1 MTKTKKRKMSKST
14 FAIIIMAVVM
24 VAMLAFGGSYAYF
37 TATATART
45 GTATTG
51 YVKLNS
57 DETFQFTKTN
67 VMPGDELIAAGAA
80 KLTVDTTDAK
90 GNYVAVQFVI
100 TAVEADGT
108 TTIDAA
114 TLKTYGLSA
123 DSIIAASDTGWK
135 AAGGSYTGMY
145 IWGSAEGTP
154 VAVKPDGGTTKT
166 LTINAS
172 AFTLSKDVEDNW
184 TQGSDKSDNKLMGAT
199 ITFQL
204 KAASIQASNLTDSAT
219 ILQQLNTLL
228 TSIN

>member
-1 MTKTKKRKMSKST
+1 
-14 FAIIIMAVVM
+14 MAVVM

-37 TATATART
+37 TATATASS
-45 GTATTG
+45 GTAKTG
-51 YVKLNS
+51 YVHLTSN
-57 DETFQFTKTN
+57 DAFTFTKTN
-67 VMPGDELIAAGAA
+67 VMPGDELLAAGAA
-80 KLTVDTTDAK
+80 TLEVDTTDDA

-100 TAVEADGT
+100 TAVKADGT
-108 TTIDAA
+108 PIDAG
-114 TLKTYGLSA
+114 TLKTYGISA

-154 VAVKPDGGTTKT
+154 VAVLPDGGTTKT
-166 LTINAS
+166 LTVNAT
-172 AFTLSKDVEDNW
+172 AFTLSTTVEDNW
-184 TQGSDKSDNKLMGAT
+184 DQDDFETAEDDYTSENGLMGAT

>member
-1 MTKTKKRKMSKST
+1 
-14 FAIIIMAVVM
+14 MAVVL
-24 VAMLAFGGSYAYF
+24 VALLAFGGSYAYF
-37 TATATART
+37 TATATASS

-51 YVKLNS
+51 YVHLTSN
-57 DETFQFTKTN
+57 DAFTFTKTN
-67 VMPGDELIAAGAA
+67 VMPGDELLAAGAA
-80 KLTVDTTDAK
+80 TLQVDTTDAK

-100 TAVEADGT
+100 TAQDSEGSPIENVT
-108 TTIDAA
+108 T
-114 TLKTYGLSA
+114 LGLNA
-123 DSIIAASDTGWK
+123 DSILAGTGEGWK

-154 VAVKPDGGTTKT
+154 VAVIPDGGTTKT

-172 AFTLSKDVEDNW
+172 AFTLSKDIEDNW
-184 TQGSDKSDNKLMGAT
+184 DQDDFEANEVGYKSEHKLMGAT

-228 TSIN
+228 TSISID

>member
-1 MTKTKKRKMSKST
+1 
-14 FAIIIMAVVM
+14 MAVVM

-37 TATATART
+37 TATATASS

-51 YVKLNS
+51 YVHLTSN
-57 DETFQFTKTN
+57 DAFTFTKTN
-67 VMPGDELIAAGAA
+67 VMPGDLLLAAGAA
-80 KLTVDTTDAK
+80 TLQVDTTDDA

-100 TAVEADGT
+100 TAVKADGT
-108 TTIDAA
+108 TSIDAG
-114 TLKTYGLSA
+114 TLKTYGISA

-166 LTINAS
+166 LTVNTS

-184 TQGSDKSDNKLMGAT
+184 DQDDFETAEDDYTSENGLMGAT

>member
-1 MTKTKKRKMSKST
+1 
-14 FAIIIMAVVM
+14 MAVVM

-57 DETFQFTKTN
+57 DEAFQFTKTN
-67 VMPGDELIAAGAA
+67 VMPGDVLLAAGAA
-80 KLTVDTTDAK
+80 TLEVDTTDVK
-90 GNYVAVQFVI
+90 GNYVAVKFVI
-100 TAVEADGT
+100 TAQDSEGT
-108 TTIDAA
+108 PIKDVTT
-114 TLKTYGLSA
+114 LGLNA
-123 DSIIAASDTGWK
+123 DSIVAGTGEGWK
-135 AAGGSYTGMY
+135 AAGGTYTGMY

-154 VAVKPDGGTTKT
+154 VAVLPDGGTTKT

-172 AFTLSKDVEDNW
+172 AFTLSTDIEDNW
-184 TQGSDKSDNKLMGAT
+184 TQGSDKSDHKLMGAT

-228 TSIN
+228 T

>member
-1 MTKTKKRKMSKST
+1 
-14 FAIIIMAVVM
+14 M

-57 DETFQFTKTN
+57 DETFQFKKTN
-67 VMPGDELIAAGAA
+67 VMPGDVLLAAGAA
-80 KLTVDTTDAK
+80 TLQVDTTDAK

-108 TTIDAA
+108 TTIDAG

-154 VAVKPDGGTTKT
+154 VAVLPDGGTTKT
-166 LTINAS
+166 LTVNAT
-172 AFTLSKDVEDNW
+172 AFTLSTTVEDNW
-184 TQGSDKSDNKLMGAT
+184 DQDDFEENEEGYKSENGLMGAT

-204 KAASIQASNLTDSAT
+204 KAASIQASNLSDSAT

>member
-57 DETFQFTKTN
+57 NEAFQFTKDN
-67 VMPGDELIAAGAA
+67 VMPGDVLLAAGAA
-80 KLTVDTTDAK
+80 TLEVDTTDAK
-90 GNYVAVQFVI
+90 GNYVAVKFVI
-100 TAVEADGT
+100 TAQDSEDSPIEDVT
-108 TTIDAA
+108 T
-114 TLKTYGLSA
+114 LGLNA
-123 DSIIAASDTGWK
+123 DSILAGTGEGWK

-154 VAVKPDGGTTKT
+154 EAVLPDADGTTKT

-172 AFTLSKDVEDNW
+172 AFTLSTDIEDNW
-184 TQGSDKSDNKLMGAT
+184 TQGSDKSDHKLMGAT

-204 KAASIQASNLTDSAT
+204 KAASIQASNLTDSAK

-228 TSIN
+228 T

>member
-1 MTKTKKRKMSKST
+1 
-14 FAIIIMAVVM
+14 M

-37 TATATART
+37 TATATASS

-51 YVKLNS
+51 YVHLTSN
-57 DETFQFTKTN
+57 DAFTFTKTN
-67 VMPGDELIAAGAA
+67 VMPGDLLLAAGAA
-80 KLTVDTTDAK
+80 TLQVDTTDDA

-100 TAVEADGT
+100 TAVKADGT
-108 TTIDAA
+108 TSIDAG
-114 TLKTYGLSA
+114 TLKTYGISA

-166 LTINAS
+166 LTVNTS

-184 TQGSDKSDNKLMGAT
+184 DQDDFETAEDDYTSENGLMGAT